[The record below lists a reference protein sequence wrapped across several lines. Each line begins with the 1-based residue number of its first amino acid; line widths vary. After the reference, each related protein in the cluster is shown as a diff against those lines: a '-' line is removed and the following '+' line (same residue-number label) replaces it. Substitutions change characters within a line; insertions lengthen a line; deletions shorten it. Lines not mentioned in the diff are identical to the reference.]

1 MVLLMSNIQV
11 IKFSLT
17 PGHSDFKIAQQLCEE
32 SRVFYNSVNSCLR
45 ARYFHKSTKEY
56 ADHIYDIPQQF
67 NIDVTI
73 NGSWYS
79 YNWVWE
85 NVAKTVRKY
94 LKNKNKVKLL
104 TVKQQQQ
111 VIRKLCNNW
120 SSYWELWKLY
130 KKKELTNNPNIP
142 KYKKNFNGIDFNNQ
156 MISKS
161 LVKKGVFKLSGLS
174 QGFIIPEYLDK
185 TTIRSGRLVVN
196 NAKSFTVELLYEVD
210 NVYTVAD
217 NPVIPDDMLVAAID
231 PGVDNLFTIAFSDY
245 REALLIDGKQ
255 LKDTNNKI
263 NHKISRIQSAHDIER
278 NNLMLKTGDM
288 KLPHIQSQRVDDL
301 WDYRDRVLYHDYTT
315 IVNEVVRT
323 LCSTGVEC
331 VIIGYNQSIKQHM
344 RMGKKNNRNFAY
356 IPMKKILDNL
366 AWKLS
371 KAGIIVI
378 WTEESYTSRASFIDN
393 DPLPVYGDNTVK
405 VFNGYRKHRGLY
417 VSKNGGS
424 IHADVNGAYNIMRK
438 VVSWFQSKETGMMIR
453 DTVVYP
459 ARRVRIISL
468 TV

>member
-1 MVLLMSNIQV
+1 MSNLQV
-11 IKFSLT
+11 IKFTIT
-17 PGHSDFKIAQQLCEE
+17 PKHSDYRIAYKLCEE
-32 SRVFYNSVNSCLR
+32 SRVFYNAVNSCLR
-45 ARYFHKSTKEY
+45 ARYFHKSTKDY
-56 ADHIYDIPQQF
+56 ASHIYDIPKQF
-67 NIDVTI
+67 NIDVT
-73 NGSWYS
+73 NDGSWYS

-85 NVAKTVRKY
+85 NIAKTVRNY
-94 LKNKNKVKLL
+94 LKNKHKIKLL

-111 VIRKLCNNW
+111 VIRKLCQNW

-130 KKKELTNNPNIP
+130 KKKELIHSPNIP

-245 REALLIDGKQ
+245 REALLVDGKK
-255 LKDTNNKI
+255 LKNTNNKI
-263 NHKISRIQSAHDIER
+263 NHKISRIKSAHDVER
-278 NNLMLKTGDM
+278 NNLMMKTGNM
-288 KLPHIQSQRVDDL
+288 KLPRIKSQRVDDL

-331 VIIGYNQSIKQHM
+331 VIIGYNQGIKQHM

-356 IPMKKILDNL
+356 IPIKKILDNL

-371 KAGIIVI
+371 KAGIMVV
-378 WTEESYTSRASFIDN
+378 WTEESYTSQASFIDN
-393 DPLPVYGDNTVK
+393 DIIPVYGDNTIK
-405 VFNGYRKHRGLY
+405 VFSGYRKHRGLY
-417 VSKNGGS
+417 VSKNGGN

>member
-32 SRVFYNSVNSCLR
+32 SRVFYNAVNSCLR

-85 NVAKTVRKY
+85 NVAKTIRNY
-94 LKNKNKVKLL
+94 LKNKNKIKLL

-130 KKKELTNNPNIP
+130 KKKELIHSPNIP

-263 NHKISRIQSAHDIER
+263 NHKISRIKSAHDVER
-278 NNLMLKTGDM
+278 NNLMMKTGNM
-288 KLPHIQSQRVDDL
+288 NLPHIKSQRVDDL

-331 VIIGYNQSIKQHM
+331 VIIGYNQGIKQHM
-344 RMGKKNNRNFAY
+344 KMGKKNNRNFAY
-356 IPMKKILDNL
+356 IPIKKILDNL

-371 KAGIIVI
+371 KAGIIVV

-393 DPLPVYGDNTVK
+393 DSLPVYGDNTIK

-468 TV
+468 

>member
-1 MVLLMSNIQV
+1 MSNLQV

-32 SRVFYNSVNSCLR
+32 SRVFYNAVNSCLR
-45 ARYFHKSTKEY
+45 ARYFHKSTKDY
-56 ADHIYDIPQQF
+56 ASHIYDIPQQF
-67 NIDVTI
+67 NINVT
-73 NGSWYS
+73 NDGSWYS

-85 NVAKTVRKY
+85 HVAKTIRNY
-94 LKNKNKVKLL
+94 LKNKNKIKLL

-111 VIRKLCNNW
+111 VIRKLCQNW

-174 QGFIIPEYLDK
+174 QGFTIPEYLDK

-231 PGVDNLFTIAFSDY
+231 PGIDNLFTIAFSDY

-263 NHKISRIQSAHDIER
+263 NHKISRIQSAHDVER
-278 NNLMLKTGDM
+278 NNLMMKTGNM
-288 KLPHIQSQRVDDL
+288 KLPRIKSQRVDDL
-301 WDYRDRVLYHDYTT
+301 WEYRDRVLYHDYTT

-344 RMGKKNNRNFAY
+344 SMGKKNNRNFAY
-356 IPMKKILDNL
+356 IPIKKILDNL

-393 DPLPVYGDNTVK
+393 DSLPVYGDNTVK

-417 VSKNGGS
+417 VSKHGGS

-453 DTVVYP
+453 DAVVYP

>member
-1 MVLLMSNIQV
+1 MSDLQV

-17 PGHSDFKIAQQLCEE
+17 PEHSDFKIAQQLCEE
-32 SRVFYNSVNSCLR
+32 SRVFYNAVNSCLR
-45 ARYFHKSTKEY
+45 ARYFHKSTKDY
-56 ADHIYDIPQQF
+56 ASHIYDIPQQF
-67 NIDVTI
+67 NIDVT
-73 NGSWYS
+73 NDGSWHS

-85 NVAKTVRKY
+85 NIAKTVKNY
-94 LKNKNKVKLL
+94 LKNKHKIKLL

-130 KKKELTNNPNIP
+130 KKKELTHSPNIP

-156 MISKS
+156 MINKN

-185 TTIRSGRLVVN
+185 STIRSGRLVVN

-255 LKDTNNKI
+255 LKNTNNKI

-278 NNLMLKTGDM
+278 NNLMMKTGNM
-288 KLPHIQSQRVDDL
+288 KLPRIKSQRVDDL
-301 WDYRDRVLYHDYTT
+301 WEYRDRVLYHDYTT

-331 VIIGYNQSIKQHM
+331 VIIGYNQGIKQHM

-393 DPLPVYGDNTVK
+393 DSLPVYGDNTVK

-417 VSKNGGS
+417 VSKHGGC

-453 DTVVYP
+453 DAVVYP

>member
-1 MVLLMSNIQV
+1 MSDFQV

-32 SRVFYNSVNSCLR
+32 SRVFYNAVNSCLR

-85 NVAKTVRKY
+85 NVAKTIRNY
-94 LKNKNKVKLL
+94 LKNKNKIKLL

-130 KKKELTNNPNIP
+130 KNKELTNTPNIP

-156 MISKS
+156 MINKN

-185 TTIRSGRLVVN
+185 NTIRSGRLVVN

-278 NNLMLKTGDM
+278 NNLMMKTGNM
-288 KLPHIQSQRVDDL
+288 NLPRIKSQRVDDL
-301 WDYRDRVLYHDYTT
+301 WEYRDRVLYHDYTT
-315 IVNEVVRT
+315 ITNEVVRT

-331 VIIGYNQSIKQHM
+331 VIIGYNQSIKQRM

-378 WTEESYTSRASFIDN
+378 WSEESYTSRASFIDN

-417 VSKNGGS
+417 VSKHGGC